1 MRQGRA
7 LLPLQIVPETPSV
20 LSAGEHTG
28 WNRSPQSKRAP
39 PAGMPLGV
47 LIRPGRRAGHAIGP
61 SGDRHR
67 HPVVLITR
75 CYCVHPLSFLEPGGR
90 LLYLSGHRSGNKSGE
105 NHQLFQGTFPANQKL
120 FQATFISK
128 YQLLEKIFCLES
140 SFPKENARLIN
151 KRAFH

>member
-90 LLYLSGHRSGNKSGE
+90 LFDLFDAAGQQKRQPSMDCLSHWTYLSLSYPLTVLSA
-105 NHQLFQGTFPANQKL
+105 GTPYTAGV
-120 FQATFISK
+120 
-128 YQLLEKIFCLES
+128 
-140 SFPKENARLIN
+140 
-151 KRAFH
+151 

>member
-7 LLPLQIVPETPSV
+7 LLSLQIVPETPAV

-90 LLYLSGHRSGNKSGE
+90 LFDLFDVAGAAKKAALDGLPFALDIFKFELSAH
-105 NHQLFQGTFPANQKL
+105 
-120 FQATFISK
+120 
-128 YQLLEKIFCLES
+128 S
-140 SFPKENARLIN
+140 SFSRNAIYSGSVRSCSVRPTL
-151 KRAFH
+151 